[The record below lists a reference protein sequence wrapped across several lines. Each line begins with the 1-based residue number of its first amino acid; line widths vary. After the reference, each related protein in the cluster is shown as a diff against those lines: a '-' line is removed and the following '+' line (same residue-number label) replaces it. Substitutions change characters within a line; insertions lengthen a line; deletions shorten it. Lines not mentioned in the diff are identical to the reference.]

1 MRRLRT
7 ISSGSSLDTIHRR
20 TIIMM
25 ASSSPLW
32 LHALARPA
40 VTGVTINSAV
50 SSYALTVIGAPY
62 LFGGFSKSTGW
73 DCSGCVNNILGI
85 EFGLLLPEMGTTRY
99 TGTSHGPSA
108 KQYRQWRFAETIE
121 RSAMT
126 AGDLVIW
133 KTHIGIA
140 LDPTYMLS
148 ALDKHYGTTV
158 TPIDGFGPAGETMT
172 CRHIIAPV

>member
-1 MRRLRT
+1 MRRLKT
-7 ISSGSSLDTIHRR
+7 ISSGSSLDSIHRR

-32 LHALARPA
+32 WLALAKPA
-40 VTGVTINSAV
+40 GPGATTNSAV

>member
-7 ISSGSSLDTIHRR
+7 ISSGSSLDSIHRR

-32 LHALARPA
+32 WYALARPA
-40 VTGVTINSAV
+40 GPGVTINSAV

-85 EFGLLLPEMGTTRY
+85 GFGLLLPEMGTTRY
-99 TGTSHGPSA
+99 TGTDHGPSA
-108 KQYRQWRFAETIE
+108 KQYRYWRFAETIE

-126 AGDLVIW
+126 AGDLVVW

-140 LDPTYMLS
+140 LDTNYMLS
-148 ALDKHYGTTV
+148 ALDKHLGTTV
-158 TPIDGFGPAGETMT
+158 TPIDGFGPSGETLT
-172 CRHIIAPV
+172 CRHITAPV